1 MNNPTQRSPLP
12 PFNFSSSNL
21 PRNFHNIIL
30 TIVIIALSILA
41 LFYLNNSQFITIDRD
56 AVVMRAMPSTQG
68 SKLTDL
74 PKGSKVTLLKE
85 DKDWILVRYQGKLE
99 GWVPQWLLKQTDLP
113 SDQDLTAEINQTIAL
128 YKEQDQKSTVIGQLN
143 PGQFIPIN
151 YQSLSWGQVS
161 YQGKLGYIE
170 TDKVIIRSRTLVEAD
185 LREEQKIK
193 DQERAKQKERDQL
206 KDQAIMRR
214 DNEYLL
220 EQPSPDSPAIYLT
233 EFSQEFKILD
243 RVELDQGHDYYF
255 VEDKNGLKGY
265 VNQFAIS
272 EPIYSLDHHKTRP
285 MESLSEATIMIDP
298 GHGGE
303 DPGTLSIDGK
313 FKEKDYTLPT
323 ALKIKETL
331 EALGAEVI
339 LTRDSDEFLDL
350 QERAQLSSQAEVD
363 FFVSIHFD
371 ASYDPTWEGHT
382 TYFYHPDDQ
391 QLAYSVH
398 QALKTLPLEDTGVM
412 FGNYQVIRENHQPS
426 LLLELGYMTH
436 PEDLKK
442 ITDPKYHQQIADAL
456 ADGLVNYLKQV
467 KAE

>member
-1 MNNPTQRSPLP
+1 MNNQSDQRPLP
-12 PFNFSSSNL
+12 PFKLSSRKL
-21 PRNFHNIIL
+21 PRNFHNVIL
-30 TIVIIALSILA
+30 TIVIIAISILA
-41 LFYLNNSQFITIDRD
+41 LFQLNNSQFITIDRD

-68 SKLTDL
+68 SKVIDL
-74 PKGSKVTLLKE
+74 PKGSKVTVLKE
-85 DKDWILVRYQGKLE
+85 DKDWMHIRYQGKLE
-99 GWVPQWLLKQTDLP
+99 GWIPQWLLKQNDLP

-128 YKEQDQKSTVIGQLN
+128 YKDQNPKSPVIGQLN
-143 PGQFIPIN
+143 PGQYIPIN

-170 TDKVIIRSRTLVEAD
+170 TDKVIIRSRTLVEAN

-206 KDQAIMRR
+206 MGQAIMRR
-214 DNEYLL
+214 NSEYLL

-243 RVELDQGHDYYF
+243 RVELDREHDYYF

-265 VNQFAIS
+265 INQFAIS
-272 EPIYSLDHHKTRP
+272 EPIYSLDHHKSRP
-285 MESLSEATIMIDP
+285 MESLSEAKIMIDP

-303 DPGTLSIDGK
+303 DPGTLSTDSK
-313 FKEKDYTLPT
+313 FQEKDYTLPV

-339 LTRDSDEFLDL
+339 LTRDSDKFLDL
-350 QERAQLSSQAEVD
+350 QERAQLSNQTEVD
-363 FFVSIHFD
+363 FFISIHFD

-412 FGNYQVIRENHQPS
+412 FGNYQVIRDNHQPS

-436 PEDLKK
+436 PQDLKK